1 MDTIKLTYYKT
12 IFKIAS
18 PVILSQASVTCCT
31 LTDLCFLKNFGTIAI
46 AAISIA
52 NTVIATFFNFLEGFR
67 TGTSILVS
75 SFVKDKKSPC
85 CILNTA
91 FALAIFLGLVLCLL
105 SPYLSQFTY
114 FCCSDRELF
123 KMGYDYLK
131 LWLMSVPFTLIFY
144 ILVGYCR
151 GNHDT
156 ILPLYI
162 TIEICVLNAIFDYFF
177 ISVLGVKG
185 AAIATICSNALG
197 VVTLILF
204 LLDKNQLSFTR
215 KKQCF
220 YPFKPYLKLLINIGF
235 YTGFVNIALIVFVCF
250 INRFGSS
257 ALAAHQV
264 AFQVFLLCYLPAIG
278 FLVSASV
285 IIPRLLSRENEA
297 LIIPTAYRI
306 IRLSI
311 LFSLVTGI
319 LIFVFSSQISTY
331 FIKDTSAKTLT
342 IWLIKCMS
350 FIQLVT
356 CWNMT
361 LRGILT
367 GLYETKFITKVG
379 MFSGYVVFIPLMFIA
394 SCSGVKACYIAFFIW
409 CLCDALL
416 FGYKFLTLN
425 MEKYINGK

>member
-1 MDTIKLTYYKT
+1 METIKLTQYKT

-18 PVILSQASVTCCT
+18 PVILSQASVTLCT
-31 LTDLCFLKNFGTIAI
+31 LTDLCFLKNFGTVAI

-52 NTVIATFFNFLEGFR
+52 NVVIATFFNFLEGFR
-67 TGTSILVS
+67 TGTSVLVS
-75 SFVKDKKSPC
+75 SFVKDRKSPC
-85 CILNTA
+85 SILNTS
-91 FALAIFLGLVLCLL
+91 FVLAIFLSMVVCLL

-114 FCCSDRELF
+114 FCCSDEALL

-156 ILPLYI
+156 ILPLYV
-162 TIEICVLNAIFDYFF
+162 TIEICLLNAIFDYFF
-177 ISVLGVKG
+177 ISAFGVKG
-185 AAIATICSNALG
+185 AAIATICSNAVC
-197 VVTLILF
+197 VVTLVLSLF
-204 LLDKNQLSFTR
+204 KKNKSSFVINR
-215 KKQCF
+215 CF
-220 YPFKPYLKLLINIGF
+220 YPFKTYLKLLVNIGF
-235 YTGFVNIALIVFVCF
+235 YTGFVNIALLVFVCF

-257 ALAAHQV
+257 TLAAHQV

-285 IIPRLLSRENEA
+285 IIPRLLSKESED
-297 LIIPTAYRI
+297 LIIPTACKI
-306 IRLSI
+306 IRLSL
-311 LFSLVTGI
+311 LFALVIGI
-319 LIFVFSSQISTY
+319 LIFVFSAQISNY
-331 FIKDTSAKTLT
+331 FIKDPSAQPLA

-356 CWNMT
+356 CWNMA

-394 SCSGVKACYIAFFIW
+394 SHGGVKVCYIAFFIW

-425 MEKYINGK
+425 MKKYINGN